1 MALLSKR
8 KKIEASGIDLMET
21 VTIGGILQVLY
32 FRGEDI
38 KNPIILFI
46 HGGPGQPEI
55 PFLHDF
61 QYSWETHFTI
71 VHWDQRNSG
80 KTFFLN
86 NPEAVLE
93 TLNFERALSDAHE
106 VAQYIRE
113 KLNQDKIIV
122 LGHSYGSVLGTAL
135 VQSYPQ
141 YFSAYI
147 GLAQVVNM
155 RDNERVG
162 FDMLL
167 EIARKKGNNKDI
179 RAIESL
185 APYPPN
191 EAFNKSFMS
200 RLMSV
205 RQFQAKYGIATGG
218 DLRTIFRLLTSPYYS
233 WQEKGYFSKDILAN
247 QLPIFKYL
255 FDEFDIHYFGTTF
268 EIPVFIVMGDR
279 DYNTPHTLAKE
290 FFEEISAPHKAFFL
304 IPNAGHFAMMDNK
317 AEFNRVLLE
326 KIKPLID

>member
-8 KKIEASGIDLMET
+8 KRIVAPGIDLMET
-21 VTIGGILQVLY
+21 ATIGGISQALY

-38 KNPIILFI
+38 KNPVILFV

-61 QYSWETHFTI
+61 QYPWEAHFTI
-71 VHWDQRNSG
+71 VHWDQRNTG
-80 KTFFLN
+80 KTFFWN
-86 NPEAVLE
+86 DPEAILK
-93 TLNFERALSDAHE
+93 TLNFERVLSDAHE

-122 LGHSYGSVLGTAL
+122 LGHSWGSVLGTAL
-135 VQSYPQ
+135 VQSCPQ

-167 EIARKKGNNKDI
+167 ELARKKGNNKDI

-191 EAFNKSFMS
+191 AAFDKSFIS
-200 RLMSV
+200 RLITV
-205 RQFQAKYGIATGG
+205 RQLQAKYGIATGG
-218 DLRTIFRLLTSPYYS
+218 DLKTIFRLLTSPHYS
-233 WQEKGYFSKDILAN
+233 WQEKGYYSKDVLAN

-255 FDEFDIHYFGTTF
+255 FNEFDIHNFVTTF
-268 EIPVFIVMGDR
+268 EIPVFIVMGER
-279 DYNTPHTLAKE
+279 DYNSPHTLARD

-304 IPNAGHFAMMDNK
+304 IPMP
-317 AEFNRVLLE
+317 VILQ
-326 KIKPLID
+326 